1 MRKAIIIIECENGS
15 HKSSIIRTVSQ
26 ILIGL
31 RHTTLLNIEELG
43 LRDDIDTVVQLDNMK
58 IGVASQNDLS
68 NDILGIVE
76 HLVVKECDFMICAVQ
91 KDPNDL
97 DKLKIYMKEI
107 DSNFLVVKSHWSEK
121 LEVNYLIEEQ
131 VNEIL
136 KEIKRVHDRMKTSH
150 Q

>member
-1 MRKAIIIIECENGS
+1 MRKAIVIIECENGS
-15 HKSSIIRTVSQ
+15 HKTSIIRTVSQ

-31 RHTTLLNIEELG
+31 RHTIVLNIEELG
-43 LRDDIDTVVQLDNMK
+43 LTGDIDSIVQVDNMK

-68 NDILGIVE
+68 KNTVKIVE
-76 HLVVKECDFMICAVQ
+76 QLQMRGCDFILCATQ
-91 KDPNDL
+91 NNPTDL
-97 DKLKIYMKEI
+97 EELKSYADQYNFNFI
-107 DSNFLVVKSHWSEK
+107 DLKSHWSEK

-136 KEIKRVHDRMKTSH
+136 LEISRVHKLLNVIH